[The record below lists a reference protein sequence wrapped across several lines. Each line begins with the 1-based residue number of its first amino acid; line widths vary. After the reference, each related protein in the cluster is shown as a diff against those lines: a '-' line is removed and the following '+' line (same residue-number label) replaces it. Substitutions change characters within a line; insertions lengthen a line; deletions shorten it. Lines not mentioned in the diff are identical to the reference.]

1 MDYTAIL
8 FEQTGSVA
16 TITLNRPEKLNCF
29 TQRMIAEIR
38 HALDMVADP
47 AKGVRCLMITGAG
60 RGFCSGQDLAESVAS
75 GSRDG
80 AMPDLG
86 EVVEKSYTP
95 MIKAIRELEMPV
107 LGAINGIAAG
117 AGTGFALACDIVVA
131 ARSASF
137 LLPFAKIGLAADGGA
152 TWTLPR
158 LVGHARALAMTM
170 LGDAVPAAQAEQWGM
185 IWKVVDDVD
194 LMPMAR
200 QMAAF
205 LASQPTRALALSK
218 RLLQASMS
226 NTLDVQLDME
236 GKIQTLAG
244 RTEDF
249 REGVAAFLQKR
260 PAKFVGR

>member
-1 MDYTAIL
+1 MNYTAIQ
-8 FEQTGSVA
+8 FEQMGAVA

-29 TQRMIAEIR
+29 TQRMIEEVR
-38 HALDMVADP
+38 HALDAVADT

-60 RGFCSGQDLAESVAS
+60 RGFCSGQDLAEAMA
-75 GSRDG
+75 GSSNG

-86 EVVEKSYTP
+86 DVVEKSYTP
-95 MIKAIRELEMPV
+95 MIKSMRELEMPV

-170 LGDAVPAAQAEQWGM
+170 LGEAVPASQAEQWGM
-185 IWKVVDDVD
+185 IWKMVDDVD
-194 LMPMAR
+194 LIPTAR
-200 QMAAF
+200 QMAEF

-226 NTLDVQLDME
+226 NTLDAQLDME
-236 GKIQTLAG
+236 GKLQTLAG
-244 RTEDF
+244 HTQDF
-249 REGVAAFLQKR
+249 REGVTAFLQKR

>member
-1 MDYTAIL
+1 MNYTAIQ
-8 FEQTGSVA
+8 FEQTGAVA

-29 TQRMIAEIR
+29 TQRMIEEVR
-38 HALDMVADP
+38 HVLDVVADP

-60 RGFCSGQDLAESVAS
+60 RGFCSGQDLAEAMA
-75 GSRDG
+75 GSSSG

-95 MIKAIRELEMPV
+95 MIKAMRELEMPV
-107 LGAINGIAAG
+107 LGAVNGIAAG

-158 LVGHARALAMTM
+158 LVGHGRALAMTM
-170 LGDAVPAAQAEQWGM
+170 LGEAVPAAQAEQWGM

-194 LMPMAR
+194 LMPTAR
-200 QMAAF
+200 QMAEF

-226 NTLDVQLDME
+226 NTLDAQLDME
-236 GKIQTLAG
+236 GKLQTIAG
-244 RTEDF
+244 HTQDF
-249 REGVAAFLQKR
+249 REGVTAFLQKR